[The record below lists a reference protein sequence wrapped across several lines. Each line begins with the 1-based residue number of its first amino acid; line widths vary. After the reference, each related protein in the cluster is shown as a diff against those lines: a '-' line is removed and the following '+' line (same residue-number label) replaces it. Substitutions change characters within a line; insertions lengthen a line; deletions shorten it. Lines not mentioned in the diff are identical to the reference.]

1 MSTANLHIHP
11 KLSQCKVCSK
21 QTSIIDITVTKHQD
35 IDGCEVVKCNNCHS
49 FWYVCLK
56 HNNRFS
62 MSNKSKMVKHFSVF
76 HKQADYKDISFIPT
90 NQTNTESEI
99 ANIDDESSSND
110 VNFMSYNDT
119 DHTPV
124 PSPPQSPIIN
134 SKMQTTNQT
143 DLHQTNILQ
152 QQIQHVNDSFFG
164 DEISSYGNGFCG
176 ICANAFAQSYHC
188 DFKSSKHEASFHLQA
203 TYLCSQ
209 LTENQ
214 QKQLASL
221 MNDIITKRFDT
232 TKVPN
237 SIADIRKFY
246 TTG

>member
-21 QTSIIDITVTKHQD
+21 QSSVIDITVTKHQE

-124 PSPPQSPIIN
+124 PSPQQSPIIN
-134 SKMQTTNQT
+134 SKMRTTNQT
-143 DLHQTNILQ
+143 ELQQTNILQ
-152 QQIQHVNDSFFG
+152 QQIQYVNDSFF
-164 DEISSYGNGFCG
+164 
-176 ICANAFAQSYHC
+176 
-188 DFKSSKHEASFHLQA
+188 
-203 TYLCSQ
+203 
-209 LTENQ
+209 
-214 QKQLASL
+214 
-221 MNDIITKRFDT
+221 
-232 TKVPN
+232 
-237 SIADIRKFY
+237 
-246 TTG
+246 